1 MKKLLLLITVF
12 SATLLTAQNV
22 PSYVPTNGL
31 IGWWPF
37 NGNANDESGNGNNG
51 SVNGATLSG
60 DRFGISNSAYSF
72 DGVDDQITVSN
83 SLSLNP
89 NQITVSCWVKPLQFP
104 SNGEQYIINKS
115 YDPSPRH
122 WSIRIDPNGRLA
134 VETRINNTYHIY
146 LASDSLDLNSWSSLV
161 LLFDSTSTKLILN
174 GSVILSQVDSGNL
187 TTSTND
193 LSIGFFPHNSMPP
206 YGYFWNGLIDDVGIW
221 DRALDS
227 LELHSL
233 WNTCQDSIVNDPIS
247 NSFQT
252 VPGIA
257 HFTAAHSD
265 TNATYQ
271 WQQNN
276 GTGWS
281 NLSDF
286 GIYSGT
292 STDSLILT
300 GITTS
305 LNGYGYRCIIDACTL
320 DTTDVAYLTVVDNV
334 GIEESSKDLIVS
346 PNPTSGLISINLTR
360 TTMYNVYNMNGQKV
374 AEGKTEGQIDL
385 SNLPSGSYQ
394 LILFTQDG
402 KKTSSL
408 QKL

>member
-1 MKKLLLLITVF
+1 LLF
-12 SATLLTAQNV
+12 
-22 PSYVPTNGL
+22 
-31 IGWWPF
+31 WPF

-51 SVNGATLSG
+51 SVNGAALSG

-122 WSIRIDPNGRLA
+122 WSIRIDPYGRLA

-161 LLFDSTSTKLILN
+161 LLFDSTSTKLSLN

-187 TTSTND
+187 TSSTND

-227 LELHSL
+227 LELYSL

-247 NSFQT
+247 NSFLT

-265 TNATYQ
+265 TNAIYQ

-276 GTGWS
+276 GTGWTD
-281 NLSDF
+281 LSDF

-292 STDSLILT
+292 MTDSLILT

-305 LNGYGYRCIIDACTL
+305 LNGYGYRCIIDACTM
-320 DTTDVAYLTVVDNV
+320 DTTDVAYLTVQDNV
-334 GIEESSKDLIVS
+334 GIEESAKDLIVS
-346 PNPTSGLISINLTR
+346 PNRTSGLISINLAR

-402 KKTSSL
+402 KKTISL

>member
-1 MKKLLLLITVF
+1 LLF
-12 SATLLTAQNV
+12 
-22 PSYVPTNGL
+22 
-31 IGWWPF
+31 WPF

-51 SVNGATLSG
+51 SVNGAALSG

-89 NQITVSCWVKPLQFP
+89 NQITVSCWVTPLQFP

-122 WSIRIDPNGRLA
+122 WSIRTDPYGRLA

-187 TTSTND
+187 TSSTND

-227 LELHSL
+227 LELYSL

-247 NSFQT
+247 NSFLT

-265 TNATYQ
+265 TNAIYQ

-276 GTGWS
+276 GTGWTD
-281 NLSDF
+281 LSDF

-292 STDSLILT
+292 MTDSLILT

-305 LNGYGYRCIIDACTL
+305 LNGYGYRCIIDACTM
-320 DTTDVAYLTVVDNV
+320 DTTDVAYLTVQDNV
-334 GIEESSKDLIVS
+334 GIEESAKDLIVS
-346 PNPTSGLISINLTR
+346 PNRTSGLISINLAR

-402 KKTSSL
+402 KKTISL